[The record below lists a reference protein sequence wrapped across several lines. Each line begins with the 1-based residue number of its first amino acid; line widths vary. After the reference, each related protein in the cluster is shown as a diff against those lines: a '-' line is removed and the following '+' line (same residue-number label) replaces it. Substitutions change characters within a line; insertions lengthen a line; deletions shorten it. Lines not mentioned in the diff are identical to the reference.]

1 MNDWFV
7 WMWVLLAA
15 PFVGSFLGLL
25 IRRLPAGAP
34 VAFARS
40 NCESCGVQLAARDLV
55 PIASWLTLGRHCRYC
70 GSPLGVFYPGIE
82 TAALGVAVWA
92 AVALPDT
99 VLVWT
104 GCLLGWSL
112 LGAAVTDF
120 RHLVLPD
127 VLVVPLI
134 PAGILV
140 HMWIVPDQWM
150 AHVTGAAIGYLAFA
164 AVAMIYRAVRQRDG
178 LGMGDAKLSAAA
190 GAWVGWM
197 GLPSVILLGAVFG
210 LLTVLVL
217 RVKGREVGQATELP
231 FGPALALAFWLVW
244 LYGPLVPA

>member
-1 MNDWFV
+1 MNDWFA
-7 WMWVLLAA
+7 WAWVLLAA
-15 PFVGSFLGLL
+15 PFIGSFLGLL

-40 NCESCGVQLAARDLV
+40 ACESCGVHLAVRDLV
-55 PIASWLTLGRHCRYC
+55 PIASWLALGRRCRYC
-70 GSPLGVFYPGIE
+70 GSALGIFYPGIE
-82 TAALGVAVWA
+82 AAALGVAIWA
-92 AVALPDT
+92 AIALPDMLLT
-99 VLVWT
+99 WT

-112 LGAAVTDF
+112 LGAAVTDI

-150 AHVTGAAIGYLAFA
+150 AHAAGAVIGYVAFV
-164 AVAMIYRAVRQRDG
+164 AVAIIYRTIRRRDG
-178 LGMGDAKLSAAA
+178 LGLGDANLLAAA

-210 LLTVLVL
+210 LLTALVL
-217 RVKGREVGQATELP
+217 RIKGRDVGRATELP